1 MTVRPY
7 ARSCALLVILVI
19 AAACAVTPTLRT
31 SPSSSAALVERG
43 RYLARIAGCND
54 CHTPGYPES
63 GGMVAED
70 KWLIGDRLGWRGPWG
85 TTYAINLRTY
95 LVGVSEAEWVR
106 LARTLRSRP
115 PMPWFIL
122 RDMTDED
129 LRAIYQFVRSLG
141 PNSESVPAFVP
152 PGQEPP
158 PPYVQFPEPP
168 KPSR

>member
-1 MTVRPY
+1 M
-7 ARSCALLVILVI
+7 
-19 AAACAVTPTLRT
+19 
-31 SPSSSAALVERG
+31 
-43 RYLARIAGCND
+43 
-54 CHTPGYPES
+54 
-63 GGMVAED
+63 AEE

-85 TTYAINLRTY
+85 TTYATNLRTY
-95 LVGVSEAEWVR
+95 LAGVSEAEWVR

-141 PNSESVPAFVP
+141 PSSESVPAFVP

>member
-7 ARSCALLVILVI
+7 ARSCALLVIIVT
-19 AAACAVTPTLRT
+19 AAACAVTATSRT
-31 SPSSSAALVERG
+31 SPSSAALVERG
-43 RYLARIAGCND
+43 RYLARISGCND

-63 GGMVAED
+63 GGTVAEET
-70 KWLIGDRLGWRGPWG
+70 WLIGDRLGWRGPWG

-95 LVGVSEAEWVR
+95 FAGMSEAEWVR

-115 PMPWFIL
+115 PMPWFAL

-141 PNSESVPAFVP
+141 PSSESVPAFVP
-152 PGQEPP
+152 PGKEPP

-168 KPSR
+168 KPRR